1 MSLDTAQTTAGGP
14 PPPPT
19 AQAQPGAPAATA
31 RVKER
36 RRPWV
41 FALMAALVAAGAL
54 GTAYAFT
61 SVNDTQEVLVVAND
75 IKRGETI
82 EAGDLSVVRV
92 SVDPA
97 LSPVAG
103 SQKAEL
109 EGSRAAVD
117 LWAGTLLT
125 EEAVTDSLV
134 PGEGE
139 SLVGISLTP
148 AQMPSEPLYSGDAV
162 RIVTT
167 PGDQGEVTNE
177 DPVTVEAVVVGV
189 SRVPETGET
198 VVDVS
203 VPERDAADLAARAAT
218 GRVALVLD
226 TRER

>member
-1 MSLDTAQTTAGGP
+1 
-14 PPPPT
+14 
-19 AQAQPGAPAATA
+19 
-31 RVKER
+31 
-36 RRPWV
+36 
-41 FALMAALVAAGAL
+41 MAF
-54 GTAYAFT
+54 AFT
-61 SVNDTQEVLVVAND
+61 SVNDTQEVLVISQD

-109 EGSRAAVD
+109 EGSRATVD

-125 EEAVTDSLV
+125 EEATTDSLV

-148 AQMPSEPLYSGDAV
+148 AQMPSEPLYAGDAV

-167 PGDQGEVTNE
+167 PGDQGEVADEE
-177 DPVTVEAVVVGV
+177 DPVTVEAVVLGV
-189 SRVPETGET
+189 SRVQETGET

-203 VPERDAADLAARAAT
+203 VPEGDAADLAARAAT

-226 TRER
+226 ARER

>member
-1 MSLDTAQTTAGGP
+1 MSLDTAQTNAGGP
-14 PPPPT
+14 PPPSPT
-19 AQAQPGAPAATA
+19 QAQAGPAATA
-31 RVKER
+31 RVKAR

-54 GTAYAFT
+54 GTAFAFT

-82 EAGDLSVVRV
+82 DAGDLTVVRV

-97 LSPVAG
+97 LTPVPG

-125 EEAVTDSLV
+125 EQAVTDNLV

-148 AQMPSEPLYSGDAV
+148 AQMPSEPLYGGDAV

-167 PGDQGEVTNE
+167 PGDQGEVTDE
-177 DPVTVEAVVVGV
+177 EPVTIEAVVVGV
-189 SRVPETGET
+189 SRVEETGET

-203 VPERDAADLAARAAT
+203 VPEREAADLAARAAT

-226 TRER
+226 ARER

>member
-1 MSLDTAQTTAGGP
+1 MSQNTAQGLSGEAT
-14 PPPPT
+14 PT
-19 AQAQPGAPAATA
+19 SRPMPTLNNSPRPRPKQ
-31 RVKER
+31 R

-41 FALMAALVAAGAL
+41 FALCVALVAAGAL
-54 GTAYAFT
+54 GTAFAFT
-61 SVNDTQEVLVVAND
+61 SINDTQEVLVVSQD

-134 PGEGE
+134 PGDGE

-203 VPERDAADLAARAAT
+203 VPEGDAADLAARAAT